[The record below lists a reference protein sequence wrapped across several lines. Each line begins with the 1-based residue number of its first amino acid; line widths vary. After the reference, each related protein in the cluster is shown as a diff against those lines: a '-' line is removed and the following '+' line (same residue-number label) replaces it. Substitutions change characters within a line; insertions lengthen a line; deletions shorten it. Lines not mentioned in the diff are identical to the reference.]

1 MIFLMLQMLACTT
14 ETNELPPFASHT
26 TDQQNSDDVP
36 DFGDTEDSGEVK
48 PDTGVPESPTTDV
61 CDGRQTGTEIGM
73 CAQNFELL
81 DKNQEL
87 VTLHQFSG
95 DVIFIDLSSPG

>member
-1 MIFLMLQMLACTT
+1 MLILTVHLLACTN

-26 TDQQNSDDVP
+26 TDHQGSDDVP
-36 DFGDTEDSGEVK
+36 DLGESEDSAVAT
-48 PDTGVPESPTTDV
+48 PDTGVSDTPASDV
-61 CDGRQTGTEIGM
+61 CAGRQTGTDIGM
-73 CAQNFELL
+73 CAQNFELP